1 MICPKCIVIVLPQR
15 VMVEK
20 GEEISDLS
28 PLLQIKTAIQKL
40 KVVH

>member
-1 MICPKCIVIVLPQR
+1 
-15 VMVEK
+15 MVEK

-40 KVVH
+40 KVVYTKIFVCIILL